1 MMKSW
6 CVSIML
12 PGPGGGTCRM
22 KRDGDVRVILYRG
35 KNQVVPGIMTDLVT
49 EIAHHRLVESPRPN
63 HVGDSQIDVVDK
75 PRHRESLL
83 VCGKVFRRRRNFNE
97 IDPDAQAPK
106 TLVFRRSF
114 SGGVPLRSSGGRPRP
129 PLLWRFSFGS

>member
-1 MMKSW
+1 MMESW

-12 PGPGGGTCRM
+12 PGPSGGTCRM

-63 HVGDSQIDVVDK
+63 HVGDKQIHVVDK
-75 PRHRESLL
+75 PRHRGELL
-83 VCGKVFRRRRNFNE
+83 VAAACLGEGETLAKLTLTRKLQRPFRVR
-97 IDPDAQAPK
+97 A
-106 TLVFRRSF
+106 LVFRWSAT
-114 SGGVPLRSSGGRPRP
+114 PR
-129 PLLWRFSFGS
+129 